1 MGEKDFRVRKVDMS
15 MDVNDNDD
23 GDDDDGGVNSGSG
36 CDVYRQREK

>member
-15 MDVNDNDD
+15 MDDD
-23 GDDDDGGVNSGSG
+23 DDDDDDDDGGVNSGSG